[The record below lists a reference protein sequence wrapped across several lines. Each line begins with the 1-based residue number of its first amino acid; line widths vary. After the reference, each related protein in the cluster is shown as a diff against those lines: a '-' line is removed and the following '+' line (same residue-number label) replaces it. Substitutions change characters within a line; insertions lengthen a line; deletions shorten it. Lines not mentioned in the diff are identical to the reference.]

1 VNRLYD
7 ESVHVV
13 LNIYCTYV
21 FGAGRHGMRSMENL
35 GAYNPSNE
43 ESPTKDGMPSPE
55 ARSSTTT
62 VLYGWANKSQVRR
75 RNRIMCL
82 MSQVRLLTRAPTT
95 KTAATTMSA
104 RVVRNGKGLL
114 VFVTSYP
121 WYLCLCVF
129 CRLIVFAVSQAEG
142 VKCWAGRGG
151 RDKYR
156 RKAQAGVIYQKR
168 G

>member
-1 VNRLYD
+1 MLCLIYTVHMFSGQAATECALWKT
-7 ESVHVV
+7 SVRTTRATKSLQRKMVCPALKREV
-13 LNIYCTYV
+13 LLLQFYMV
-21 FGAGRHGMRSMENL
+21 GR
-35 GAYNPSNE
+35 
-43 ESPTKDGMPSPE
+43 T
-55 ARSSTTT
+55 
-62 VLYGWANKSQVRR
+62 KSQVRR

-104 RVVRNGKGLL
+104 RVVRIGKGLL